1 VWFRV
6 LGLLIG
12 VALLAKAIVAFTV
25 PERFYLARRGQYAS
39 ESVPPK
45 LLIAPAVVAA
55 LAVAAWY
62 ATVYHYRPWGWVVTG
77 FLTALA
83 CMAADHVF
91 RWEGHRR
98 AMLRTVSS
106 PNVWLFDCLPL
117 VVGATFVVLALLVY

>member
-1 VWFRV
+1 MWFRV

-12 VALLAKAIVAFTV
+12 GALLAKGIVALAA
-25 PERFYLARRGQYAS
+25 PARFYGARRRQYAS
-39 ESVPPK
+39 EFLPPK

-62 ATVYHYRPWGWVVTG
+62 ATVFHYRPWGWIVTG

-83 CMAADHVF
+83 CMGVDHVL

-106 PNVWLFDCLPL
+106 PHVWLFDCLL
-117 VVGATFVVLALLVY
+117 LAAGAGFVTLAMLVY